1 MNRLYYRIRFPL
13 LTAGALVALLI
24 SRCSF
29 EPFGGGTEGGNVS
42 GVFLNDDGSASAK
55 VTVLLIPSDY
65 NPGAADQHNPIV
77 TSTTAG
83 DGSYSFDHV
92 TPGSYSIEAAHTVSG
107 QRSLVTGVIVS
118 KEDIHIPADTLR
130 VPGAIRVFL
139 PATADAATGYVY
151 VPGTTMFTRYTGVDG
166 NVVMNALP
174 AKPLPAICYATMS
187 DPTPVVLRYDVHVIS
202 KDTSVVANAGW
213 KYARRLCLNTTATG
227 AGVSQNVM
235 GFPVIVRLTRENFDF
250 TQAYTDGCDIRFARS
265 DTVRLP
271 YEIERWDPVTGHAE
285 VWVRVDTIY
294 GNNDAQ
300 TITMY
305 WGNTAAID
313 GSNGA
318 VVFDTA
324 DNYAAVWHLNQNSAD
339 ATLNNHDG
347 MASSATDTSGA
358 IGLCKKFNGSD
369 SIKIA
374 GLLGSPSSLTLSAW
388 AQLDSTPPGGGSE
401 ILSIGDAALIRMD
414 YALGGLGTMGAI
426 HLTGDST
433 FFNITSG
440 QFYKKTGW
448 HFIAYTIDLSVHIHT
463 LYVDGAKAASR
474 VDSNVTIIYSGV
486 GRDTYIGKHGN
497 GKTNFNFFGRIDEVR
512 VCGVAREADWVK
524 LCYMNQKAKDALVVF
539 K

>member
-1 MNRLYYRIRFPL
+1 MNRQYRMRFPL

-24 SRCSF
+24 LRCSF

-42 GVFLNDDGSASAK
+42 GVFINDDGSASAK

-77 TSTTAG
+77 ASTTAS
-83 DGSYSFDHV
+83 DGSYTFDHV
-92 TPGSYSIEAAHTVSG
+92 THGSYSIEAAHTVSG

-118 KEDIHIPADTLR
+118 GEDIRIPADTLR

-151 VPGTTMFTRYTGVDG
+151 VPGTTIYTRYSGVTGY
-166 NVVMNALP
+166 VVVSSLP
-174 AKPLPAICYATMS
+174 AKSLPAICYATLS
-187 DPTPVVLRYDVHVIS
+187 DPTPIVLRYDVHVVS
-202 KDTSVVANAGW
+202 KDTAVVANAGW
-213 KYARRLCLNTTATG
+213 KYARRLCLNTTETG

-235 GFPVIVRLTRENFDF
+235 GFPVIVRLTQENFDF
-250 TQAYTDGCDIRFARS
+250 THAYADGSDIRFARS

-271 YEIERWDPVTGHAE
+271 YEIERWDPVTKRAE

-294 GNNDAQ
+294 GNNGTQ

-305 WGNTAAID
+305 WGNSAAID

-318 VVFDTA
+318 AVFDTA
-324 DNYAAVWHLNQNSAD
+324 DNYAAVWHLNQNSTD
-339 ATLNNHDG
+339 ATLNNHNG
-347 MASSATDTSGA
+347 MASSATDTSGI

-388 AQLDSTPPGGGSE
+388 AQLDSTLPGGGSE

-414 YALGGLGTMGAI
+414 YALGGLGTIGAI
-426 HLTGDST
+426 HLTGDSA
-433 FFNITSG
+433 FYNVSSG
-440 QFYKKTGW
+440 RFLKRTGW
-448 HFIAYTIDLSVHIHT
+448 HLITHAIDQSTHIHT
-463 LYVDGAKAASR
+463 LYIDGVKAASR
-474 VDSNVTIIYSGV
+474 ADSNVTIIYSGV

-497 GKTNFNFFGRIDEVR
+497 GKTVFNFFGRIDEVR
-512 VCGVAREADWVK
+512 VCGVARGADWVK
-524 LCYMNQKAKDALVVF
+524 LCYMNQKAEDALLLF
-539 K
+539 R